1 MADAAALVKALKA
14 DRSWDAV
21 ALLCAE
27 HGEPH
32 DGAYWRKVG
41 LSRFTPNWR
50 ALDALRQAAGLPA
63 LGPSP
68 AETVRMSGVG
78 HVVAVC
84 DDPDLALLVRTGGA
98 APQSISIRVD
108 GTGVAE
114 LTEPPSIRV
123 TQVTSRSERVGDRD
137 KAPLSIWDIPPVDR
151 RRLGRGKSGFHPAI
165 EAAAR
170 RAAEEA

>member
-1 MADAAALVKALKA
+1 MTDAAALVKALRAGRTWQRVA
-14 DRSWDAV
+14 D
-21 ALLCAE
+21 LCAE
-27 HGEPH
+27 HGPVH
-32 DGAYWRKVG
+32 PRSYWRRVALG
-41 LSRFTPNWR
+41 RFRPAWR
-50 ALDALRQAAGLPA
+50 EFDALRLAAGLPA

-68 AETVRMSGVG
+68 AEAVRMSGVG